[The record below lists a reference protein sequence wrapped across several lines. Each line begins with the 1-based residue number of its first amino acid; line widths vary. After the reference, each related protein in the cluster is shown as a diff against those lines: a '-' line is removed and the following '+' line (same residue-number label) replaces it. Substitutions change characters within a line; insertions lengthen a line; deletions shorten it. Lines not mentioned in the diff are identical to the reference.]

1 MTARI
6 QGAAG
11 MDKPVPRSRAK
22 GNSLGCGGGD
32 VVRYRVTFITYLL
45 NLLHLFGFVSFQ
57 PNIG

>member
-22 GNSLGCGGGD
+22 GISLGVEAVMWSGTG
-32 VVRYRVTFITYLL
+32 LL
-45 NLLHLFGFVSFQ
+45 S
-57 PNIG
+57 